1 MAMRFDNYYEDFGIM
16 SVAELRQ
23 KAQDTLQG
31 KKNFEPVIVKTNDR
45 RKICKSWWGEAWCR
59 NLERYAD
66 FENRIGRGKSYL
78 RNGAVID
85 LKIKGNEINAKV
97 QGSCPAPYKVKID
110 IDKLSEENQ
119 TKLAKKATKKIQDV
133 ESLITGNFPEE
144 LKDLFFQK
152 DGLFPAPK
160 EIHFRCNCPDWA
172 NMCKHIA
179 AVLYGVAVRLDDNPL
194 YFFEMRGINFE
205 KFADK
210 IVDNRVQKMID
221 NANVKS
227 SRIIED
233 ADLLQ
238 IFGVN

>member
-1 MAMRFDNYYEDFGIM
+1 MAMRFDNFYEDFAAI

-23 KAQDTLQG
+23 KAQGILQG
-31 KKNFEPVIVKTNDR
+31 NKNFQPVRVKTKER
-45 RKICKSWWGEAWCR
+45 GKICKSWWGEAWCK

-66 FENRIGRGKSYL
+66 YENRIGRGKSYL
-78 RNGAVID
+78 RDGAVVD
-85 LKIKGNEINAKV
+85 LKIKGNEINARV
-97 QGSCPAPYKVKID
+97 QGSYRTPYKVKIE

-119 TKLAKKATKKIQDV
+119 TNLAKKATKKIQDV

-152 DGLFPAPK
+152 DGFFPSPK
-160 EIHFRCNCPDWA
+160 EIHFLCNCPDWA

-179 AVLYGVAVRLDDNPL
+179 ATLYGVAARLDDNPL
-194 YFFEMRGINFE
+194 HFFEMRGIDFE

-210 IVDNRVQKMID
+210 MVDNKVKNMID

-227 SRIIED
+227 LRIIEN

-238 IFGVN
+238 IFGVS